1 MERNRER
8 KKRKEKEM
16 EREIERE
23 TEREREQTILCFI
36 GCAKPRVLPYA
47 VANCDRFITSLKS
60 DSNARIPE
68 IQQPW
73 RLNTVP
79 TSSRTARKKRRLL
92 VRFISHCRSHLIS

>member
-47 VANCDRFITSLKS
+47 VTNYNRFTTSLKG

-68 IQQPW
+68 IQLPW
-73 RLNTVP
+73 RLYAVS
-79 TSSRTARKKRRLL
+79 TSSSSASKNRRLL